1 MAERASGDTALY
13 RTESPW
19 GERLGRVLFWKDA
32 GAVSERR
39 AALHGQGS
47 PDHDG
52 TLDYPPQHGPSAQQS
67 RGPGTCPR
75 NDPARE
81 LRTDMD
87 R

>member
-39 AALHGQGS
+39 AAHTVKEAQIMTERWIIHHNTVRLHSSLGGQS
-47 PDHDG
+47 PVHE
-52 TLDYPPQHGPSAQQS
+52 TIQLAS
-67 RGPGTCPR
+67 
-75 NDPARE
+75 
-81 LRTDMD
+81 
-87 R
+87 